1 MRRLNLFL
9 VVGMLVTFLAHAVMG
24 ALQLSGAN
32 TNTLKPLAW
41 VCVGM
46 MAAHIVV
53 SAVLTVQ
60 TLYACK
66 KSGTGYFRNNLL
78 FWAKRITG
86 LTIVIPLV
94 MHLMIFHSESG
105 DAFRLQVFTSGR
117 MISQILFA
125 AAIALHVLINIR
137 PLLIGFGVKEHRVFA
152 GDLIFVL
159 SVVLLLLS
167 AAFAVYYWRWMSF

>member
-1 MRRLNLFL
+1 MRKLNMFL

-41 VCVGM
+41 VCVGLIT
-46 MAAHIVV
+46 AHIVV
-53 SAVLTVQ
+53 SAGLTIQ

-66 KSGTGYFRNNLL
+66 KSGTGYFRNNLM

-86 LTIVIPLV
+86 LAIVIPLV

-117 MISQILFA
+117 MISQILFV
-125 AAIALHVLINIR
+125 AAIALHVLLNIK
-137 PLLIGFGVKEHRVFA
+137 PLLTGFGVKENRAFS
-152 GDLIFVL
+152 GDIIFVL
-159 SVVLLLLS
+159 SVVLLLLA
-167 AAFAVYYWRWMSF
+167 AAFVVYYLRWTAF

>member
-1 MRRLNLFL
+1 MRKLNLFL

-41 VCVGM
+41 VCVGLIT
-46 MAAHIVV
+46 AHIVV
-53 SAVLTVQ
+53 SAGLTIQ

-66 KSGTGYFRNNLL
+66 KSGTGYFRNNLM

-86 LTIVIPLV
+86 LAIVIPLV

-117 MISQILFA
+117 MISQILFV
-125 AAIALHVLINIR
+125 AAIALHVLLNIK
-137 PLLIGFGVKEHRVFA
+137 PLLTGFGVKENRAFS
-152 GDLIFVL
+152 GDIIFVL
-159 SVVLLLLS
+159 SVVLLLLA
-167 AAFAVYYWRWMSF
+167 AAFVVYYLRWTAF

>member
-66 KSGTGYFRNNLL
+66 KSGTGYFAILL
-78 FWAKRITG
+78 SISSSASTSRLLYALNISHFDGYSTG
-86 LTIVIPLV
+86 L
-94 MHLMIFHSESG
+94 
-105 DAFRLQVFTSGR
+105 
-117 MISQILFA
+117 
-125 AAIALHVLINIR
+125 
-137 PLLIGFGVKEHRVFA
+137 
-152 GDLIFVL
+152 
-159 SVVLLLLS
+159 
-167 AAFAVYYWRWMSF
+167 

>member
-1 MRRLNLFL
+1 MRKLNMFL

-41 VCVGM
+41 VCVGLM
-46 MAAHIVV
+46 TAHIVV
-53 SAVLTVQ
+53 SAGLTIQ

-66 KSGTGYFRNNLL
+66 KSGTGYFRNNLM

-86 LTIVIPLV
+86 LAIVIPLV

-117 MISQILFA
+117 MISQILFV
-125 AAIALHVLINIR
+125 AAIALHVLLNIK
-137 PLLIGFGVKEHRVFA
+137 PLLTGFGVKENRAFS
-152 GDLIFVL
+152 GDIIFVL
-159 SVVLLLLS
+159 SVVLLLLA
-167 AAFAVYYWRWMSF
+167 AAFVVYCLRWTAF

>member
-41 VCVGM
+41 VCVGL

-66 KSGTGYFRNNLL
+66 KSGTGYFRNNRM

-86 LTIVIPLV
+86 LTILGKKNHRINHCHSACHAPDDISFRKRRCLSLAGV
-94 MHLMIFHSESG
+94 HLRENDLPDTLYCG
-105 DAFRLQVFTSGR
+105 DCSARSHQHQTAVDRFRRQGTSGFCR
-117 MISQILFA
+117 
-125 AAIALHVLINIR
+125 
-137 PLLIGFGVKEHRVFA
+137 
-152 GDLIFVL
+152 
-159 SVVLLLLS
+159 
-167 AAFAVYYWRWMSF
+167 

>member
-32 TNTLKPLAW
+32 ANTLKPLAW
-41 VCVGM
+41 VCVGLT
-46 MAAHIVV
+46 AAHIVV

-66 KSGTGYFRNNLL
+66 KSGTGYFRNNRM

-94 MHLMIFHSESG
+94 MHLMIFHSAGE
-105 DAFRLQVFTSGR
+105 DAFRLQVFTAGR
-117 MISQILFA
+117 MISQILLVVT
-125 AAIALHVLINIR
+125 IALHVLINIK
-137 PLLIGFGVKEHRVFA
+137 PLLTGFGVKEHRMFA
-152 GDLIFVL
+152 GDIIFVL
-159 SVVLLLLS
+159 SIILLLLA
-167 AAFAVYYWRWMSF
+167 AAFAVYYLRWTAF

>member
-1 MRRLNLFL
+1 MRKLNMFL

-41 VCVGM
+41 VCVGLM
-46 MAAHIVV
+46 TAHIVV
-53 SAVLTVQ
+53 SAGLTIQ

-66 KSGTGYFRNNLL
+66 KSGTGYFRNNLM

-86 LTIVIPLV
+86 LAIVIPLV

-117 MISQILFA
+117 MISQILFV
-125 AAIALHVLINIR
+125 AAIALHVLLNIK
-137 PLLIGFGVKEHRVFA
+137 PLLTGFGVKENRAFS
-152 GDLIFVL
+152 GDIIFVL
-159 SVVLLLLS
+159 SVVLLLLA
-167 AAFAVYYWRWMSF
+167 AAFVVYYLRWTAF